1 MSDGEFV
8 FRGKGSNVVGSFG
21 SGSMVLDMPS
31 AYSFGTYDLDYA
43 GSFIDCGDR
52 PEFEFADGIGFIL
65 AGWVKLAKFN
75 DHQFIAGKSNWA
87 GTSHSEYFL
96 GLNNDSKFHWVC
108 NNGTNGGTC
117 QSDNSFQ
124 SEVEKEGWTH
134 VMGVRDTSNNLT
146 LYING
151 VAQAD
156 TETCTGN
163 VGVSSQ
169 DFGIGTRNNGGT
181 PDFGGDYFRGN
192 IRDVR
197 LYSGSATATE
207 LQDIFADT
215 NCGGVTLQA
224 GSIEGWWQLDGNL
237 NDSSGNGFTGVLT
250 TGSDSTDYWD
260 GSIYNLNQIGAGSVS
275 GSVTVSGGTF
285 NLRDS
290 TSISFDGGTSHID
303 LSSSFTM
310 SHTGSSLSFWVK
322 RDNAT
327 GNIDTILGEDGD
339 ANQHWVQI
347 KTNGEVVMRDYPKDL
362 STSSAITNTSWN
374 HVVITLDG
382 DENGAIYFNGVS
394 QPIAL
399 NQIVGDPV
407 FDLIGMRST
416 VDELDGELKD
426 IKVYDTALTPTQVE
440 LLFKNQWI
448 GSPVHWWKMTEG
460 AGSTIA
466 DSGAT
471 GGKTGTLD
479 STAWVNPTYD
489 LDGRLTIA
497 ASGTVSAPKG
507 DFDIDENFQNYGTF
521 THNSGTVVFT
531 VGDNSYINTEG
542 TVDPVFYNV
551 TNEANQLRFYN
562 DVTIERQLQLDAG
575 ASHCYIWANKT
586 LTMGSTASPETGY
599 PKLINNMNTGDK
611 QFWFYAG
618 DGQTATL
625 QGVSKLY
632 PIIFT
637 KAQATADIEWGYHD
651 GAAAQIKNVDF
662 QCDIE
667 TDTSDTLDRIKLTG
681 DCEFDKL
688 TISNGDKIDLN
699 GQRVKFGDD
708 FTVNSGGHNNGAGLI
723 FAEGDFTDG
732 NGTGNSYTT
741 KTLVM
746 DGGYCNPAQTTWQ
759 QMFLRN
765 GTHTIGGNR
774 DWGGTPIIMA
784 GTSNF
789 TSNNTWGNITIPTAG
804 ILDGN
809 NKVVTTEG
817 DFNMAGGIIGKSALD
832 FNASSNPYVDLDNNA
847 AWAFGTNNFTLEG
860 WFRSDTDTGLN
871 RTIIANGDAGD
882 NGFLLYMQGGGNVA
896 FFVNNIKVCNA
907 VGPYENDS
915 KWHHVA
921 AVRDGNDYLL
931 YIDGKLMDQSTQAAQ
946 NLTHSGKASI
956 GARDLS
962 NSVDAF
968 FDGQIGMVRV
978 FKGSTGGART
988 ESEIRADMFH
998 NYADMVD
1005 KTDLFAMYQFD
1016 EATGAEVVNIQG
1028 NTNYDGTITNATW
1041 VAPGTYTYDTS
1052 TLKFDKAGTCNF
1064 TGHQDATA
1072 TQLHSIHITSGTT
1085 VAANC
1090 RDNDLVMNSGSVMIN
1105 SGTLTS
1111 NRNWQYKSRNMPIVG
1126 PNSDLKVST
1135 NIWYYM
1141 SDGSGLPASGAG
1153 TDYYQLRPATNVY
1166 MQGNFDCQNGLLQS
1180 GGDLHLNGYAC
1191 STSKIWNYGGGN
1203 LHADPGSSIVFD
1215 NADGFNVSYGENPT
1229 TMFFVASGEACAM
1242 FNQFVDL
1249 NNSTNYNYI
1258 DTNAAIV
1265 PDDAAFTVSFWYKS
1279 PTNIAD
1285 YSDTLTTAI
1294 GFNGDSEGGIS
1305 LINSNWLI
1313 LCQGSVYRYF
1323 NSAPNADGL
1332 WHHMLAYVDPTNA
1345 SNIKM
1350 WIDGSEQTPNST
1362 ATGGTTSWGGDVH
1375 FGFANYGA
1383 MPVSLSD
1390 IRFYNAANTPTGSVA
1405 TLAAINPATNVSG
1418 AYADPSNAL
1427 SAYGW
1432 FKLNGTDKGL
1442 VSIADTIG
1450 TYNSAAFATAG
1461 SPANGV
1467 KSGFVT
1473 ISSSATPYNPINNL
1487 FPAGVTLTNV
1497 YMSGSKDI
1505 VVGQRKENSAGF
1517 MPVASQLIK
1526 TQGTVVL
1533 E

>member
-1 MSDGEFV
+1 MLYDTRLTDAQV
-8 FRGKGSNVVGSFG
+8 DLLYKGQWVGS
-21 SGSMVLDMPS
+21 P
-31 AYSFGTYDLDYA
+31 
-43 GSFIDCGDR
+43 
-52 PEFEFADGIGFIL
+52 
-65 AGWVKLAKFN
+65 
-75 DHQFIAGKSNWA
+75 Q
-87 GTSHSEYFL
+87 
-96 GLNNDSKFHWVC
+96 
-108 NNGTNGGTC
+108 
-117 QSDNSFQ
+117 
-124 SEVEKEGWTH
+124 
-134 VMGVRDTSNNLT
+134 
-146 LYING
+146 
-151 VAQAD
+151 
-156 TETCTGN
+156 
-163 VGVSSQ
+163 
-169 DFGIGTRNNGGT
+169 
-181 PDFGGDYFRGN
+181 
-192 IRDVR
+192 
-197 LYSGSATATE
+197 
-207 LQDIFADT
+207 
-215 NCGGVTLQA
+215 
-224 GSIEGWWQLDGNL
+224 
-237 NDSSGNGFTGVLT
+237 
-250 TGSDSTDYWD
+250 
-260 GSIYNLNQIGAGSVS
+260 
-275 GSVTVSGGTF
+275 
-285 NLRDS
+285 
-290 TSISFDGGTSHID
+290 
-303 LSSSFTM
+303 
-310 SHTGSSLSFWVK
+310 
-322 RDNAT
+322 
-327 GNIDTILGEDGD
+327 
-339 ANQHWVQI
+339 
-347 KTNGEVVMRDYPKDL
+347 
-362 STSSAITNTSWN
+362 
-374 HVVITLDG
+374 
-382 DENGAIYFNGVS
+382 
-394 QPIAL
+394 
-399 NQIVGDPV
+399 
-407 FDLIGMRST
+407 
-416 VDELDGELKD
+416 
-426 IKVYDTALTPTQVE
+426 
-440 LLFKNQWI
+440 
-448 GSPVHWWKMTEG
+448 HWWKLNEG
-460 AGSTIA
+460 TGNGE
-466 DSGAT
+466 DSGV
-471 GGKTGTLD
+471 GS
-479 STAWVNPTYD
+479 STATPNNTTWVNPTYD
-489 LDGRLTIA
+489 LNGRLTITA
-497 ASGTVSAPKG
+497 NGTVSAPKG
-507 DFDIDENFQNYGTF
+507 DFDIDENIQNYGTF

-531 VGDNSYINTEG
+531 AGDNSYINTEG

-618 DGQTATL
+618 SGQTATL
-625 QGVSKLY
+625 QGVSELY

-637 KAQATADIEWGYHD
+637 KAQASADIEWGYH
-651 GAAAQIKNVDF
+651 ASSAAQIKNVDF

-667 TDTSDTLDRIKLTG
+667 TDTSDTLDSIKLTG

-688 TISNGDKIDLN
+688 TISNGDRINLN

-708 FTVNSGGHNNGAGLI
+708 FLVNSGGHNNGAGLI
-723 FAEGDFTDG
+723 FAEGDYSDG
-732 NGTGNSYTT
+732 NGTGNSYTS

-746 DGGYCNPAQTTWQ
+746 DGGYCNPAQTTWK

-774 DWGGTPIIMA
+774 DWGGTPVIMA

-804 ILDGN
+804 ILSGN
-809 NKVVTTEG
+809 SAVITSEG

-847 AWAFGTNNFTLEG
+847 AWAFGTNNFTLEA
-860 WFRSDTDTGLN
+860 WFRSDGGSNN
-871 RTIIANGDAGD
+871 RTIIANGDAGQS
-882 NGFLLYMQGGGNVA
+882 GGWLLYMQGN
-896 FFVNNIKVCNA
+896 NNIAFYVNA
-907 VGPYENDS
+907 VKVATTYEAINNVDYEDS

-931 YIDGKLMDQSTQAAQ
+931 YIDGKLKDKSTQSAF
-946 NLTHSGKASI
+946 NLTHNGKASI

-962 NSVDAF
+962 ASVDAF
-968 FDGQIGMVRV
+968 WDGQIGMVRV
-978 FKGSTGGART
+978 FKGATGGART
-988 ESEIRADMFH
+988 ESEIRTDMFN

-1028 NTNYDGTITNATW
+1028 NTNYNGTISNATW
-1041 VAPGTYTYDTS
+1041 VSPGTYTYGTS
-1052 TLKFDKAGTCNF
+1052 TLKFDKAGACNLI
-1064 TGHQDATA
+1064 GHQDATA

-1085 VAANC
+1085 VTANC
-1090 RDNDLVMNSGSVMIN
+1090 RDNDLVMNSGSLMTN
-1105 SGTLTS
+1105 SGSLLS

-1126 PNSDLKVST
+1126 PNSDLKVTS

-1153 TDYYQLRPATNVY
+1153 TDYYQLRPSTEVW
-1166 MQGNFDCQNGLLQS
+1166 MQGDFDCQNGLLQS
-1180 GGDLHLNGYAC
+1180 GGDLHLNGHTC

-1203 LHADPGSSIVFD
+1203 IHAEPGSSIVFD
-1215 NADGFNVSYGENPT
+1215 TEYGFNTSYGENPT

-1249 NNSTNYNYI
+1249 NNSSNQNYI

-1294 GFNGDSEGGIS
+1294 GFNYNSEGGIS
-1305 LINSNWLI
+1305 LIGSNWLI

-1362 ATGGTTSWGGDVH
+1362 ATGGTTSWSGDVQ
-1375 FGFANYGA
+1375 FGRGGYGA

-1450 TYNSAAFATAG
+1450 TYNSAAFGTLG

-1473 ISSSATPYNPINNL
+1473 ISGSVTPFNPINNL
-1487 FPAGVTLTNV
+1487 YPAGVTLQNT
-1497 YMSGSKDI
+1497 YISGSKDI
-1505 VVGQRKENSAGF
+1505 IVGQRKENSAGF
-1517 MPVASQLIK
+1517 MAVPSQTLTTK
-1526 TQGTVVL
+1526 GTVTL